1 MVSFSEFDVG
11 DDASDTFSMLASFF
25 TFLPNLHHTPQILA
39 LHGIGQV
46 RALRIFTVRNAG
58 AAFDSLQDFADC
70 VYMNDYVL
78 QRFLKAN
85 AASIML

>member
-1 MVSFSEFDVG
+1 
-11 DDASDTFSMLASFF
+11 
-25 TFLPNLHHTPQILA
+25 
-39 LHGIGQV
+39 V

-58 AAFDSLQDFADC
+58 ATFESMQDFADC
-70 VYMNDYVL
+70 VYMNDSLL

>member
-1 MVSFSEFDVG
+1 
-11 DDASDTFSMLASFF
+11 
-25 TFLPNLHHTPQILA
+25 LA

-58 AAFDSLQDFADC
+58 ATFESLQDFADC